1 MATAIRKTPEQRLA
15 ALQARQAALMDALRK
30 QEKAVAKRQA
40 EAHAARVKALG
51 EAVIASLGESITP
64 AELTARLSAI
74 AVESAGPVE
83 A

>member
-1 MATAIRKTPEQRLA
+1 MANAIRRTPEQRLA

-30 QEKAVAKRQA
+30 QERAVAKRTA

-64 AELTARLSAI
+64 AELTARLASLA
-74 AVESAGPVE
+74 ESAGPVE